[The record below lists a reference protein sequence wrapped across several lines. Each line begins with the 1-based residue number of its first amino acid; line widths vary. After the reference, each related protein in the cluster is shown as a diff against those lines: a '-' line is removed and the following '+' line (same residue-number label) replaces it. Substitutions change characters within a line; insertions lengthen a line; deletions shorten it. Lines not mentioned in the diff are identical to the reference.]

1 MPPSTR
7 HADSTRAAGKYR
19 MSSPQT
25 RQVLQA
31 PGKPVV
37 INSSPSTG
45 PLPQNVANAAEP
57 MHHPAEAE
65 QLEGHGEDLGRE
77 TMDIPRTEELPRVQP
92 SLLSNTL
99 YSSRIGRRA
108 TPKMA
113 GFPPP
118 DLNGTS
124 IPLFCAC
131 PFRCAGSRA
140 VPTPR
145 CQSLDVATEAG
156 RYLDSAPVHDPA
168 L

>member
-1 MPPSTR
+1 
-7 HADSTRAAGKYR
+7 

-37 INSSPSTG
+37 INSSTSTG
-45 PLPQNVANAAEP
+45 PLPQNVANAAQP

-77 TMDIPRTEELPRVQP
+77 TMNIPRTEELAWVQP
-92 SLLSNTL
+92 SLITNTL

-118 DLNGTS
+118 DLNGIS
-124 IPLFCAC
+124 IPFL
-131 PFRCAGSRA
+131 
-140 VPTPR
+140 VPVL
-145 CQSLDVATEAG
+145 LDV
-156 RYLDSAPVHDPA
+156 RAPGQFGPTA
-168 L
+168 LRALTWRGGGQIPGLGARVPSGALILLKL